1 MGQICTCIRACLE
14 SQDSTDPQLNQAHC
28 NPNTSDV
35 GKPSVSQ
42 SCIDLSKQEIKDN
55 VDKDED
61 YINVDFYDV
70 MILYAEEDRKE
81 ASAFRDHLQKDIK
94 LSNGESITAVLY
106 DGPEL
111 LSLSGMVFDHLGKAY
126 GRCEYTFIYLTKN
139 LVKDFKSK
147 LECESV
153 LMQMIQQKSW
163 QVVPVYTK
171 RQDERDFDI
180 PMGLNALKGVPYYA
194 NDNYYRANVS
204 RLIDNKILQRKEKNN
219 FLSSIREKVRAQR
232 GENGDIASK
241 LNKLSLSQ
249 EGK

>member
-1 MGQICTCIRACLE
+1 MERCLAITAMGVVSTLSISCNCIVG
-14 SQDSTDPQLNQAHC
+14 

-42 SCIDLSKQEIKDN
+42 SCIDLSTQEIKDN

-94 LSNGESITAVLY
+94 LSNGEPIKAVLY
-106 DGPEL
+106 DEPEL
-111 LSLSGMVFDHLGKAY
+111 LSLSGMVFDRLGKAY

-139 LVKDFKSK
+139 YVNDFSSKVKG
-147 LECESV
+147 ESV
-153 LMQMIQQKSW
+153 LMRMIEQESW
-163 QVVPVYTK
+163 KVVPVYTK
-171 RQDERDFDI
+171 RQDELDFDI
-180 PMGLNALKGVPYYA
+180 PMGLNALKGVSYYA
-194 NDNYYRANVS
+194 NDNYYRAYVS

-249 EGK
+249 EG